1 MEAAIIRVSSKG
13 QIVIPSSWRNRLGIE
28 EGTELLAVGEGDT
41 LMLKLIESSSLKEEF
56 LSTVGPIRKRMK
68 DNNIKRKDVKEAIRK
83 ARKS

>member
-28 EGTELLAVGEGDT
+28 KGTELLAIGEGDT

-56 LSTVGPIRKRMK
+56 LRTVGPIRKRMR
-68 DNNIKRKDVKEAIRK
+68 DNKVKRKDAKEAVRE
-83 ARKS
+83 ARRS